1 MLNSSLYFPHTP
13 SVACTQLKKAGKESS
28 LALFNETTTET
39 TSPSSL
45 QSSTELSQPTQG
57 GPDPNSHPLASPS
70 RGSSCDATAGSR
82 KSRRVGMLGKNWST
96 IVPSS
101 RSLEALIERTKAT
114 LTGKGGGGQ
123 NSPSREV
130 PKVQR
135 IFSAKTLPKSFSQ
148 GSVSNS
154 PGGGLHRVASQ
165 LLPGPTAP
173 RLDADSWRYRGPL
186 SQCFLRR
193 KRATDGSGEV
203 CSFSTLPVSCQA
215 KSKQKASHKA
225 EQGNK
230 AAPVKDMSL
239 AARLAYINAMKGK
252 TYSLHTGFALARKDA
267 LDMIGVLQSST
278 GHKKQVVQEADTET
292 FSQLL
297 LMQAKV
303 LSSSCRQ
310 MAEEY
315 GSPEELLLTLT
326 HSFHTLCCL
335 TQACMSLVEGLSTE
349 RERRE
354 LLAKVDEIV
363 VTYVSLLKAAEAASG
378 SSPTDQSVNALTH
391 HSATMSAIIT
401 ALIHSLQTLLN
412 K

>member
-1 MLNSSLYFPHTP
+1 M
-13 SVACTQLKKAGKESS
+13 
-28 LALFNETTTET
+28 
-39 TSPSSL
+39 
-45 QSSTELSQPTQG
+45 
-57 GPDPNSHPLASPS
+57 
-70 RGSSCDATAGSR
+70 
-82 KSRRVGMLGKNWST
+82 
-96 IVPSS
+96 
-101 RSLEALIERTKAT
+101 
-114 LTGKGGGGQ
+114 
-123 NSPSREV
+123 
-130 PKVQR
+130 
-135 IFSAKTLPKSFSQ
+135 
-148 GSVSNS
+148 
-154 PGGGLHRVASQ
+154 
-165 LLPGPTAP
+165 
-173 RLDADSWRYRGPL
+173 
-186 SQCFLRR
+186 
-193 KRATDGSGEV
+193 
-203 CSFSTLPVSCQA
+203 
-215 KSKQKASHKA
+215 
-225 EQGNK
+225 
-230 AAPVKDMSL
+230 KDMSL